1 MLISL
6 FMGKRESLICRWMM
20 SGEINQTLT
29 GLNFELVFILPVAP
43 LDFLGPRGGFIRL
56 GWSAFL

>member
-6 FMGKRESLICRWMM
+6 FVGKRESLICRWMM

-29 GLNFELVFILPVAP
+29 GLNFEPVFILPVA
-43 LDFLGPRGGFIRL
+43 LLEFLGPRGDYITV